1 MRRLGSSLVC
11 VGLAASPPSIH
22 MSVSYV
28 VVSPGA
34 FGAMMNNGGRG
45 TSWEALNSAESGELM
60 AVGQRYTQENWES
73 AMGR

>member
-1 MRRLGSSLVC
+1 LAGFVLGMSWLDCVLWYASAGFVLGLIVSFGMRRLGSSLVC

-34 FGAMMNNGGRG
+34 FGAMMNN
-45 TSWEALNSAESGELM
+45 
-60 AVGQRYTQENWES
+60 
-73 AMGR
+73 

>member
-1 MRRLGSSLVC
+1 MAGFVLGTSWLDCVLWYVSAGFVLGLIASFGMRRLGSSLVC

-34 FGAMMNNGGRG
+34 FGAMMNN
-45 TSWEALNSAESGELM
+45 
-60 AVGQRYTQENWES
+60 
-73 AMGR
+73 